1 MFFKYKALSYENQ
14 LYFDTKLLIENH
26 KEAVEEDLEIL
37 MYNNSGLTDD
47 DDIDDKNSYQTRKN
61 SFESKIKYLD
71 KVLAETE
78 DNFNSAIKYINNTD
92 MYGMLSR
99 YKRIIYHSSKK
110 EFILFINTLESSNI
124 ILSYFKESLT
134 SNFLMSF
141 IKINFIQTHKH
152 LKSQT
157 FSLSYNIKKVKKKN
171 NPIFKRI
178 KFLKKIDKIS
188 LLRTHAKYRHSKYF
202 NFLQLFRRKILV
214 CTNILI
220 KKIPLSQ
227 RIVSRNNLEFFYKL
241 KRFSKQKL
249 SSLSVTDFLKKKFI
263 VYLRDFHQKPYF
275 KLRAARLVH

>member
-1 MFFKYKALSYENQ
+1 
-14 LYFDTKLLIENH
+14 
-26 KEAVEEDLEIL
+26 
-37 MYNNSGLTDD
+37 
-47 DDIDDKNSYQTRKN
+47 
-61 SFESKIKYLD
+61 
-71 KVLAETE
+71 
-78 DNFNSAIKYINNTD
+78 
-92 MYGMLSR
+92 
-99 YKRIIYHSSKK
+99 
-110 EFILFINTLESSNI
+110 
-124 ILSYFKESLT
+124 
-134 SNFLMSF
+134 MSF